1 MLIDENWAI
10 GDERIREFFRS
21 QSDVTELD
29 GTFRY
34 GNCRITLTSLPNTQN
49 GIFVCQ
55 RTGIRMEGPDED
67 VQIIHRRFFLRFLS
81 AGG

>member
-10 GDERIREFFRS
+10 GEERIREFFQS
-21 QSDVTELD
+21 QSDVTETE
-29 GTFRY
+29 GIFCY
-34 GNCRITLTSLPNTQN
+34 GRCRITLTSLPSTQN
-49 GIFVCQ
+49 GIFVCR
-55 RTGIRMEGPDED
+55 RTGVRMEGPEED